1 MDKLSAE
8 EEKVQKDLKKAMS
21 FIDQGLKMISE
32 AAKMK
37 HMMQNEAGQKLIEFG
52 SGKHEETEKRLRD
65 IAVER
70 TRIQEKLMKCSGS
83 KKMKSTN

>member
-1 MDKLSAE
+1 
-8 EEKVQKDLKKAMS
+8 
-21 FIDQGLKMISE
+21 MISE

-37 HMMQNEAGQKLIEFG
+37 DMMQIEAGQKLIELG
-52 SGKHEETEKRLRD
+52 SGKHEETEKRLGD

-83 KKMKSTN
+83 KKLKSTNKYFEMYICSIHAQLLMLSGCK